1 MKSRLHR
8 TKSPSEIKW
17 TVKQWWYKSLTSS
30 LYPDAGGYVKDSV
43 MDVDSNIF
51 QPRLAKEVVQYLKH
65 LAMVGIDKCMGR
77 SLLLCPV
84 LFQRFYMETFPVC
97 SDSDHY
103 LSCGLSVKEGL
114 AQLTLDSQKFDIFG
128 TDLPRADIP
137 TPYFLPKLKDV
148 VAE

>member
-1 MKSRLHR
+1 M
-8 TKSPSEIKW
+8 
-17 TVKQWWYKSLTSS
+17 
-30 LYPDAGGYVKDSV
+30 
-43 MDVDSNIF
+43 
-51 QPRLAKEVVQYLKH
+51 
-65 LAMVGIDKCMGR
+65 
-77 SLLLCPV
+77 
-84 LFQRFYMETFPVC
+84 C

-114 AQLTLDSQKFDIFG
+114 AQLTLDLQKFDIFG